1 MDLKNSAYK
10 AEFFNYY
17 YFFKKAFKLKNTM
30 KVLIVDE
37 RIDERCER
45 ALMKEGFFLLK
56 LPADKRLGDGVCSH
70 PDTLLFYSDGQIIT
84 TAEYA
89 EDALYFFTDIREYS
103 PSTRLR
109 FTDEKRGDKYPTDCI
124 MNALVIGRRIF
135 CKADTV
141 SEGIREYAA
150 KHGYELI
157 HTRQGYPACSVLA
170 FGNAAITADEGL
182 ALLLE
187 KYGVRVT
194 RISQGGISLPP
205 HQYGFIGGASGVVG
219 DKIYFFGNIA
229 VHPDGERICE
239 AIRDEGF
246 TPISLCN
253 EKLTDLG
260 GIIALQ

>member
-1 MDLKNSAYK
+1 MNI
-10 AEFFNYY
+10 
-17 YFFKKAFKLKNTM
+17 
-30 KVLIVDE
+30 LIVDE
-37 RIDERCER
+37 RIDEKCER
-45 ALMKEGFFLLK
+45 ALIKEGFFLLK
-56 LPADKRLGDGVCSH
+56 LPCDVRLGKAVGSH

-109 FTDEKRGDKYPTDCI
+109 FTDEKRGAEYPTDCI
-124 MNALVIGRRIF
+124 MNALVIGKRIF
-135 CKADTV
+135 GRTDSLSAA
-141 SEGIREYAA
+141 IREYAECQ
-150 KHGYELI
+150 GYELI

-187 KYGVRVT
+187 KNGVRVT
-194 RISQGGISLPP
+194 RISAGGISLPP

-219 DKIYFFGNIA
+219 DKIYFFGNIDT
-229 VHPDGERICE
+229 HPDGERICE
-239 AIRDEGF
+239 AIRREGF
-246 TPISLCN
+246 TPISLSDG
-253 EKLTDLG
+253 ELVDLG